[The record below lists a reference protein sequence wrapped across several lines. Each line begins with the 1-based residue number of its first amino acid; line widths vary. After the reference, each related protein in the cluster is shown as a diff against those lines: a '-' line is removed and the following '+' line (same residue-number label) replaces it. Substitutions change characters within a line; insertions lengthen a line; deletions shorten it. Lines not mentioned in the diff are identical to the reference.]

1 MELVWWQK
9 AGIGALGGIC
19 LGLLKLIEAH
29 FYLDG
34 SPPIAA
40 YAAYLTY
47 IAYIVLGSL
56 VAIFLTDHD
65 LPLRK
70 MQRSAFI
77 LGLLAPSILLAIATQ
92 PDKAANDAVKSAA
105 IPKLSSIVITPA
117 NAEEVG
123 NDIYAAT
130 PKAKVDMSTIH
141 LSNYDPTFSD
151 AVLAALG
158 RKKLSEKFAYVVGS
172 TKDKS
177 KAIETANKLNT
188 FLVPANA
195 NENLKPH
202 VINVSG
208 TSDYF
213 VVLGDIGDKDHALR
227 LKQDASSQAIKL
239 LSGSSEDSTKAKRV
253 EWKGLSDLL
262 VNAAVVPTR
271 ALSLDLGDDK
281 K

>member
-1 MELVWWQK
+1 VELVWWQK

-19 LGLLKLIEAH
+19 LGLLKLIEAR

-34 SPPIAA
+34 SPLIAA

-47 IAYIVLGSL
+47 FAYIVLGSL

-92 PDKAANDAVKSAA
+92 PDKAANDAVKSLP

-117 NAEEVG
+117 YAEGVD
-123 NDIYAAT
+123 NNISTAT
-130 PKAKVDMSTIH
+130 PKAKVDMSTIQ

-158 RKKLSEKFAYVVGS
+158 RKKLPEKFAYVVGS

-177 KAIETANKLNT
+177 KAIDTANKLKA
-188 FLVPANA
+188 FLVPASTSTG
-195 NENLKPH
+195 LKPH
-202 VINVSG
+202 VINVYG

-213 VVLGDIGDKDHALR
+213 VVLGDIGDRDHALR
-227 LKQDASSQAIKL
+227 LKQDASLQAIKL
-239 LSGSSEDSTKAKRV
+239 LSGNGEDSTKANRV
-253 EWKGLSDLL
+253 EWKGLSDLV

-271 ALSLDLGDDK
+271 ALTLDLGDDK